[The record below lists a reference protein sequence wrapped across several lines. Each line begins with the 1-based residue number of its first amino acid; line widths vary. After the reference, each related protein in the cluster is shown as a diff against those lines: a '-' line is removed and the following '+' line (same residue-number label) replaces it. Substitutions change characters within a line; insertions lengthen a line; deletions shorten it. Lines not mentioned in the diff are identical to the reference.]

1 VHNDA
6 RVNRTMLPK
15 VQLQMMV
22 AMVSSEDSDLEATQL
37 WHMRLEHTSE
47 RGMDGLSKQVRL
59 VREWERW
66 TSMNIACSTSN
77 VGFLLV

>member
-1 VHNDA
+1 VLNDT

-47 RGMDGLSKQVRL
+47 RGMDGLSK
-59 VREWERW
+59 
-66 TSMNIACSTSN
+66 
-77 VGFLLV
+77 